1 MLNGKRLLI
10 LGANAETAVLV
21 NSARKLG
28 VFTIVTDNIPN
39 ADAKKIANKSYDIDG
54 MDVDALEKMALHENV
69 DGVLVG
75 TADPLI
81 RPYFELCTRLG
92 LPCYANAE
100 SVDVFTNKKHFKE
113 KCRLFGIEGIPEYL
127 YEEVMLNKNVTYP
140 ILVKPTDGRSG
151 KGMSL
156 CYSKEDVD
164 KAVNKALHFSI
175 KKEFIIERYMQCD
188 DVFVYYTFQ
197 NGKYFLS
204 AMADRY
210 TCKEQIGCDPVVLGG
225 TYPSKYLKWYMK
237 EIHPK
242 MCMMFADL
250 QIKNGVLLV
259 QAFVEDGHFYVYDPG
274 FRLQGAAPHI
284 LVNDI
289 NGFDHREMLIEFALT
304 GKMGTEDIS
313 KKNDPLFH
321 GKICASQ
328 TILLKK
334 GVIAKIEGID
344 KVRDFREV
352 ILTTQRLNI
361 NDEVYMIGTE
371 QQILVRFHLV
381 CDDIEQL
388 DHIVRKINDEIKVYD
403 IEGNNMVLSGLKV
416 EL

>member
-1 MLNGKRLLI
+1 MLKDKRLLI

-21 NSARKLG
+21 NSARKMG
-28 VFTIVTDNIPN
+28 VFTIVTDNVPN
-39 ADAKKIANKSYDIDG
+39 ADAKKVADKSYDIDG

-92 LPCYANAE
+92 MPCYANEE
-100 SVDVFTNKKHFKE
+100 SVDVFTNKKHLKE
-113 KCRLFGIEGIPEYL
+113 KCKLFGIEGIPEYS
-127 YEEVMLNKNVTYP
+127 YEEVMLDQNVVYP
-140 ILVKPTDGRSG
+140 ILIKPADGRSG
-151 KGMSL
+151 KGMSV
-156 CYSKEDVD
+156 CYSKEEVNKAVD
-164 KAVNKALHFSI
+164 KALQFSI
-175 KKEFIIERYMQCD
+175 KKEYIIERYMQCD

-197 NGKYFLS
+197 NGKYYLS

-225 TYPSKYLKWYMK
+225 IYPSKYLNWYMQ

-242 MCMMFADL
+242 MCQMFSDL
-250 QIKNGVLLV
+250 QIQNGVLLI

-274 FRLQGAAPHI
+274 FRLQGGAPHI
-284 LVNDI
+284 LINDV
-289 NGFDHREMLIEFALT
+289 NGFDHREMLIEYALT
-304 GKMGTEDIS
+304 GKMGTEDVGT
-313 KKNDPLFH
+313 KNDPLFH

-334 GVIAKIEGID
+334 GMIARIEGLD
-344 KVRDFREV
+344 AVRKYNEV
-352 ILTTQRLNI
+352 ILTTQRLHV
-361 NDEVYMIGTE
+361 NDEVHMIGTE

-381 CDDIEQL
+381 CNDFKHLKQ
-388 DHIVRKINDEIKVYD
+388 IVDKINEEIKVYD
-403 IEGNNMVLSGLKV
+403 TEGNNMKLGGLEV
-416 EL
+416 II